1 MRATQILNFQQSPV
15 ASLLRPW
22 KKHRDGTL
30 FYGISKTGSRRHPLT
45 TKKGNKNFY
54 KGTRSSGIGRLT
66 TTGRYVINWDKVRT
80 FVVPT
85 RFNKTLKP
93 LVSPNAPQ
101 IQNTYE
107 GYEKGP
113 LDPKLYF
120 TKLREYVLYGK
131 VETAESE
138 LKDKYL
144 ERG

>member
-15 ASLLRPW
+15 AALLRPW
-22 KKHRDGTL
+22 KKFRDGTL
-30 FYGISKTGSRRHPLT
+30 FYGIAKSGSRRHPLT

-54 KGTRSSGIGRLT
+54 KGTRSSGIGKFT
-66 TTGRYVINWDKVRT
+66 TKGRYIINWDKVRT

-85 RFNKTLKP
+85 EFNAELKP

-101 IQNTYE
+101 IQNHYKSYE
-107 GYEKGP
+107 QGP

-120 TKLREYVLYGK
+120 TKIREYVLYGNK
-131 VETAESE
+131 ETEEAA